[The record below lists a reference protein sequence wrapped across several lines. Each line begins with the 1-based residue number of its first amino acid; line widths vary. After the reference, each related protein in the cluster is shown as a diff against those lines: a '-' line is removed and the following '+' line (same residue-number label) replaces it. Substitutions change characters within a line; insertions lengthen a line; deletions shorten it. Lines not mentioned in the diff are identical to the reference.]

1 MYVGPFV
8 GNTDSWVAY
17 WLTYVIRLIAMYVI
31 LQRFYMQLMVTF
43 SSSSQPRHCMNLL
56 FTEPFFGQHYV
67 IRILTPQLRW
77 VKAGFYYCSDYL
89 PQKVYGVFWIVV
101 DDVNK
106 QIGFHGNAPP
116 SHKQWP
122 LIKAALTLF
131 QPMWCRIFLM
141 TSQSWY
147 CSNALHTQN
156 LELTGN

>member
-1 MYVGPFV
+1 MAHVCYKANSDVCHTAAILYAAHGDV
-8 GNTDSWVAY
+8 QQQ
-17 WLTYVIRLIAMYVI
+17 LT
-31 LQRFYMQLMVTF
+31 T
-43 SSSSQPRHCMNLL
+43 SSLYKLAVHR
-56 FTEPFFGQHYV
+56 TIFGQHYV

-89 PQKVYGVFWIVV
+89 PQNVYGVFWIVV

-116 SHKQWP
+116 SRKQRP

-131 QPMWCRIFLM
+131 QPMRCRIFLI

-147 CSNALHTQN
+147 CSNALYTQN